1 MQKASTQQSKVVYTS
16 NQTPPQKP
24 ASRVISFA
32 KQPEPFGTWESPSTS
47 EPLRPTS
54 SNVPLQPQQAGS
66 VPLQPQQAGSVPL
79 QPQPVSSSFM
89 PVASQATSSTYKPPI
104 SQSKVYSGNA
114 SLQRNSGYKGANL
127 LTAQTAPSSNIES
140 LFSGMQVSPQASQT
154 NTPQFASSG
163 LPGAQGS
170 QQQGPSSQGTIFS
183 GMDINSGSVGA
194 QTLVPTPAP
203 HSNPNPMGWSSS
215 VGGDGLQNSNSSAGG
230 LSTGWSSNVNP
241 NRGNPSTGW
250 SSSVNPISGNPS
262 TGWSSNVNP
271 NSGNSSLSANS
282 GWSSNVNPNTSNVNP
297 NSGWSSGVSPST
309 GWSQGIDAGSGM
321 QQYGSGTGQ
330 YMHNNM
336 GGGMSNVGTGTGL
349 QQSPSVMH
357 KTNRQ
362 ATSGSNPF
370 ADLNF
375 LG

>member
-1 MQKASTQQSKVVYTS
+1 MQKTSTQQSKVMYTS

-32 KQPEPFGTWESPSTS
+32 KQSEPFGTWESPSTS

-54 SNVPLQPQQAGS
+54 SNVPLQPH
-66 VPLQPQQAGSVPL
+66 QAGSVPL
-79 QPQPVSSSFM
+79 QPQPVGSSFT
-89 PVASQATSSTYKPPI
+89 PVASQAISSTYKPPM
-104 SQSKVYSGNA
+104 SQSKVSSGNT
-114 SLQRNSGYKGANL
+114 SLQRNSGYKGASL
-127 LTAQTAPSSNIES
+127 LTAQTAPSNDIES

-154 NTPQFASSG
+154 SNPQFARSSG
-163 LPGAQGS
+163 PPGAQGS

-183 GMDINSGSVGA
+183 GMDINSGSVAA
-194 QTLVPTPAP
+194 QSLVPTPAP

-215 VGGDGLQNSNSSAGG
+215 VGGDGVQNSNSSAGG
-230 LSTGWSSNVNP
+230 NSTGWSSNVDPNRGNLSTGWSSNVNP
-241 NRGNPSTGW
+241 NRGNLSTGW
-250 SSSVNPISGNPS
+250 SSSVNPSA
-262 TGWSSNVNP
+262 SN
-271 NSGNSSLSANS
+271 L
-282 GWSSNVNPNTSNVNP
+282 NP
-297 NSGWSSGVSPST
+297 NSGWSSGVNPST
-309 GWSQGIDAGSGM
+309 GWSQGVDAGSGM
-321 QQYGSGTGQ
+321 QQYGSGPGR

-336 GGGMSNVGTGTGL
+336 GGGMSSVGTGTGL